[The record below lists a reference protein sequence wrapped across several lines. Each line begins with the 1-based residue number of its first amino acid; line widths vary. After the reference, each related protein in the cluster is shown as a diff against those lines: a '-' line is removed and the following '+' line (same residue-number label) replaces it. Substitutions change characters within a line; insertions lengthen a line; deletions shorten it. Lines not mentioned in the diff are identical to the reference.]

1 MIHWLKVF
9 FSKSLNTAYDCV
21 DAIGR
26 GETGVHLTETLTESI
41 RRSMVSAHL
50 LGVATGHE
58 NFFREIGILQ
68 RILNICQVYIL
79 HQGRILYFEASAYQ
93 NRKGA
98 LRGALYVETLQRK
111 DFESRRKKLP
121 FQLEKSF
128 HPERKAEFLHKIERL
143 PESITNPDKLHKVTL
158 DYLIPL
164 VLIKTVDFGKL
175 TMKLP
180 GELLPDFEGLHAFL
194 LAMGQGDVFWKKDVE
209 IIHKIIKGIRTVL
222 YLDENFSTVKK
233 VLLEEREKTIQ
244 LLKGNIFDQYKMLNK
259 WDEVLRML
267 ATRNDKGLIKF
278 LTQLVRDRKEAVD
291 ELRSLQKTCEEKELW
306 KNYYK
311 KIENLFVTSDAV

>member
-1 MIHWLKVF
+1 MIHGLKVF
-9 FSKSLNTAYDCV
+9 FFNSLQSAYDCI
-21 DAIGR
+21 DAISR
-26 GETGVHLTETLTESI
+26 GETDIHQTETLTESI

-50 LGVATGHE
+50 LGVATGHD
-58 NFFREIGILQ
+58 NLSREIRVLQ
-68 RILNICQVYIL
+68 RILNICQVYSF
-79 HQGRILYFEASAYQ
+79 HQDRILYFETSAYQ

-98 LRGALYVETLQRK
+98 LRGALYVETLQRQ

-128 HPERKAEFLHKIERL
+128 HPERKADFLNKIERF
-143 PESITNPDKLHKVTL
+143 PEKIVHPDELQKTAL

-164 VLIKTVDFGKL
+164 VLIQIVDFDKL

-180 GELLPDFEGLHAFL
+180 GELLPDFQALHAFL
-194 LAMGQGDVFWKKDVE
+194 LAMGQGDAFWKKEVE
-209 IIHKIIKGIRTVL
+209 TIHKIIKEIRSIL
-222 YLDENFSTVKK
+222 CLDENFSTTKRI
-233 VLLEEREKTIQ
+233 LLEEREKTIQ
-244 LLKGNIFDQYKMLNK
+244 LLKGNIFVQYEMLDQ

-278 LTQLVRDRKEAVD
+278 LTQLIRDRKEAVD
-291 ELRSLQKTCEEKELW
+291 ELQSLQKTCEEKRLL
-306 KNYYK
+306 KNYLK